1 MKGRGVG
8 VAVWRVGM
16 AGGCVGSEFE
26 VGWSCGFLFGCAR
39 DPPGQCV
46 CVVHRCYIDVSD
58 TPESELMGVK
68 IFFRGLVHCSLSG
81 GLGKRK
87 TTFRPR
93 GAWRPSGPPASLYL
107 PSSQAKPRPHRA
119 GARAPAFASEKRL
132 RCAGVL
138 AIPDRPR
145 PRPNR
150 APIRVVPTPRTD
162 TVRKQVRGMGAL

>member
-1 MKGRGVG
+1 M
-8 VAVWRVGM
+8 
-16 AGGCVGSEFE
+16 
-26 VGWSCGFLFGCAR
+26 
-39 DPPGQCV
+39 

-132 RCAGVL
+132 RSQPGPHSCRADPAHRHRKKTSQRHGGALTLPLPLPGSFCTYVVL
-138 AIPDRPR
+138 LTSWGTKTEKS
-145 PRPNR
+145 PNR
-150 APIRVVPTPRTD
+150 RRLVAGEEDVPSWILRG
-162 TVRKQVRGMGAL
+162 VRWRA